1 MLFAILFHFAC
12 TKAPS
17 ETSANSEPVPAEQPA
32 PEQNIQETKETED
45 KGYKEFSLD
54 GSTFTSEEIVT
65 ASTLLASPA
74 DYVGK
79 TLRVSGKVSDVCQ
92 KMGCWMVMSD
102 AEKHMRITAK
112 DHAFYIDEESRKSG
126 AGLNCEVEGEVI
138 AREIEAS
145 RVEHFESESSEDAPI
160 PEKQATDNISY
171 EIVAQVIRFYDA
183 KDAPDAPASEE
194 NTTEE
199 NATEEA
205 TAE

>member
-1 MLFAILFHFAC
+1 MLFAILFQFAC

-17 ETSANSEPVPAEQPA
+17 ETSASSEAPTTEQPV
-32 PEQNIQETKETED
+32 EQNAQETED

-65 ASTLLASPA
+65 ASTLLATPA

-102 AEKHMRITAK
+102 AEKHMRITTK
-112 DHAFYIDEESRKSG
+112 DHAFFIDEDARKNS

-160 PEKQATDNISY
+160 PEKQATDNVSY

-183 KDAPDAPASEE
+183 KNAPAAPATEE
-194 NTTEE
+194 NTEVE
-199 NATEEA
+199 NTADET